1 MIILI
6 LALIFGAAVLLLTIK
21 FLISSSKS
29 GKTTGTVTKI
39 LSCLVA
45 IEAIAFLIIFVI
57 VFVKTLAT

>member
-29 GKTTGTVTKI
+29 KKTTGTVAKI

-57 VFVKTLAT
+57 VFVKTLAA

>member
-6 LALIFGAAVLLLTIK
+6 LALIFGAAVLLLTVK

-29 GKTTGTVTKI
+29 GRATGTVTKI